1 MKPTTNL
8 ATATTP
14 DGASLMLQEHD
25 GEFFLKVAGVPLLST
40 TACSSEQTMSEL
52 ACENVGSTP
61 TVLIGGLGFGFT
73 LRRVLELVGEGATVE
88 VAELLPIIVQWNR
101 EFLQTINGGL
111 LDDPRTVVRE
121 EDVFEIIRKGGREH
135 YDAILLDV
143 DNSPDPLVDEGNS
156 RLYDRKGVALI
167 AKSLK
172 PGGRVVFWSAHP
184 DKAFAKSLQR
194 DFKNVQAIPAKAYPK
209 AKRFTH
215 TLFVGDR
222 K

>member
-25 GEFFLKVAGVPLLST
+25 GEFFLKVGGIPLMST

-52 ACENVGSTP
+52 ACANVGPAP

-73 LRRVLELVGEGATVE
+73 LRRVLELVGNDATVE

-101 EFLQTINGGL
+101 EFLQTINGLL

-121 EDVFEIIRKGGREH
+121 EDVFDIIRKGGPAH

-156 RLYDRKGVALI
+156 RLYDRRGVALI

-172 PGGRVVFWSAHP
+172 PGGRIVFWSAHP